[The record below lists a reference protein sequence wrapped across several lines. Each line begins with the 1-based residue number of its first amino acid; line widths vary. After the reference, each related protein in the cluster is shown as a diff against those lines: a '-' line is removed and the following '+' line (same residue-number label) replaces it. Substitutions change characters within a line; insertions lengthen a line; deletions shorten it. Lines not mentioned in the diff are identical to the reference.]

1 MADPKTL
8 FTQQFWKLVV
18 ALAIASI
25 VVAVISQQD
34 LSKSNRPGAVVQAQ
48 GTPLLPEIS
57 LTPRPRQ
64 QRATAQP
71 TASLTEP
78 PPTATPK
85 KTSTPLPSPT
95 PVFHLVA
102 AGEMP
107 LSIALEY
114 GIEVEALMAANGIA
128 DPSLLQ
134 VGQELLI
141 PVALPASPG
150 PTATPRSSAPP
161 LSSPAYHT
169 VEEGDTLLAIALAY
183 DTTVE
188 AIQLAN
194 QLGGAHALRI
204 GQELLIVP
212 STIKPGTPT
221 VVHTIT
227 SGDTFAYL
235 SFFYGS
241 TIDDIL
247 VANPELDPDNLQIG
261 QQVVIPVTT
270 SPVNPQANPKQPR
283 VTAVQA
289 PQDSELSLQQQVIQ
303 AINGARNQVG
313 LPPYQVD
320 ADLVELALV
329 HGQDMLARGY
339 FAHTTPEGVTLKDRV
354 RQKGINVTY
363 SGENLQ
369 RNTRPEDQTVAYAM
383 NWWLSSG
390 PHTANILDN
399 HYNRLGV
406 GVTEGP
412 SGWYTYV
419 LVFAER

>member
-48 GTPLLPEIS
+48 GTPLLPEITF
-57 LTPRPRQ
+57 TPRPLE

-71 TASLTEP
+71 TATPTKP
-78 PPTATPK
+78 PPKATPK
-85 KTSTPLPSPT
+85 KTSTPSPT
-95 PVFHLVA
+95 PAPVYHRVA
-102 AGEMP
+102 PGEMP
-107 LSIALEY
+107 LSIAFEY
-114 GIEVEALMAANGIA
+114 GVEVEALMAANGLT

-134 VGQELLI
+134 VGHELLI
-141 PVALPASPG
+141 PVKGAASPS
-150 PTATPRSSAPP
+150 PTPEPRSSPTP
-161 LSSPAYHT
+161 ITTPVHHT
-169 VEEGDTLLAIALAY
+169 VKAGDTLLAIALAY
-183 DTTVE
+183 NTTVE
-188 AIQLAN
+188 AIQMAN
-194 QLGGAHALRI
+194 KLSSAHALKI

-212 STIKPGTPT
+212 SNVKPGTPA

-270 SPVNPQANPKQPR
+270 SPVNPKANPEQPR
-283 VTAVQA
+283 VTVVQA
-289 PQDSELSLQQQVIQ
+289 PQDSELSLQQQVVQ

-320 ADLVELALV
+320 TDLIDLALV
-329 HGQDMLARGY
+329 HSQDMLARGY
-339 FAHTTPEGVTLKDRV
+339 FAHTTPEGVTLKERIY
-354 RQKGINVTY
+354 QKGLNVTY

-369 RNTRPEDQTVAYAM
+369 RNTRPLDQTVAYAM

-390 PHTANILDN
+390 PHTANILND
-399 HYNRLGV
+399 HFNRIGV

-412 SGWYTYV
+412 PGWYTYV